1 MQIADFSAEGLRS
14 PEVLAVAQ
22 KVVPVTDASLD
33 WKQELP
39 LGRVEIVLHDGR
51 RIVRVGDNVPG
62 NPEAPLTWDD
72 LSRKFVDCASAA
84 VAPPAGERVEEVV
97 RMARHLEEL
106 DDATEL
112 IRLLG

>member
-1 MQIADFSAEGLRS
+1 MR

-22 KVVPVTDASLD
+22 KVVPVADASLD

-51 RIVRVGDNVPG
+51 RIIRVGDHVPG

-72 LSRKFVDCASAA
+72 LSRKFVDCAGAA
-84 VAPPAGERVEEVV
+84 VTPPAGERIEEVV
-97 RMARHLEEL
+97 RMARHLEDL